1 MPSSA
6 RRAVNRLSSFSRS
19 NAASPTRRMFWNLSR
34 CIFFTFPL
42 RVAMKMNWSASG
54 SGMATT
60 AVTVSSFGLMAS
72 IRFWMGVPRVWR
84 DESSPTSN
92 TRLR

>member
-6 RRAVNRLSSFSRS
+6 RRAVRRLSFDSRL
-19 NAASPTRRMFWNLSR
+19 NAGRPALRMFWNWLR

-42 RVAMKMNWSASG
+42 RVAMKMKRSACG
-54 SGMATT
+54 SEMATT

-72 IRFWMGVPRVWR
+72 IQVLDGRAARLARRVLA
-84 DESSPTSN
+84 TSN